1 MDRPGYLRRATA
13 GVASWFAFGRNM
25 HLIVASAFAANV
37 VGTANFQYLP
47 MYIRR
52 LGGSIEN
59 LGFFFSLQTL
69 ILAVFVLIGGWL
81 VDRFNR
87 KLLFSLTP
95 AMAGVACLMQAL
107 APTWQWLIPG
117 MVLSLLSMSIGGPIF
132 FSMTSDIAPKERR
145 AAFFGYQAMAFS
157 VCGIIGPIV
166 GGFFFQYLDYRW
178 FLALGA
184 GLGFAASYLR
194 SLLRDPRD
202 DPNFVPEG
210 AEEVAG
216 AGTGGRVEAGP
227 AATEGRV
234 EAGSG
239 GPVDAGS
246 RASPRIGLVADFV
259 ANFRTFARWAIRTP
273 GVLVFM
279 LLINL
284 PAFGGKLT
292 ESYFW
297 VYVNEVGLIAP
308 AAIGV
313 LATIAGAFAI
323 PANLFGSRIGD
334 RLERRVVVSA
344 AYLSMGIWIMVATLV
359 SGFPAFATLFIFD
372 GLVHGGLY
380 PSIDAWKAD
389 LCPSRHRGTF
399 NGMLQLVG
407 IVIAIPAP
415 LIGARLWHSL
425 GPATPIRLA
434 ALIAVVAAIL
444 LWRLGPRTK
453 RAEGL

>member
-52 LGGSIEN
+52 LGGSIES

-95 AMAGVACLMQAL
+95 AMAGISCLMQAL

-202 DPNFVPEG
+202 EPNFVPEG
-210 AEEVAG
+210 AEEAG
-216 AGTGGRVEAGP
+216 SAGTGGRDEAGP
-227 AATEGRV
+227 GDP
-234 EAGSG
+234 AG
-239 GPVDAGS
+239 AGS
-246 RASPRIGLVADFV
+246 RASPRIGLVADFL
-259 ANFRTFARWAIRTP
+259 ANFRTFGRWAIRTP

-284 PAFGGKLT
+284 PAFGSKLT

-334 RLERRVVVSA
+334 RLERRVTVSVA
-344 AYLSMGIWIMVATLV
+344 QFSMGIWIMVATLV
-359 SGFPAFATLFIFD
+359 SGFPAFATLFVFD

-380 PSIDAWKAD
+380 PSVDAWKAD

-407 IVIAIPAP
+407 IIIAIPAP

-425 GPATPIRLA
+425 GPAAPIRLA

-444 LWRLGPRTK
+444 LWRFGPRTK
-453 RAEGL
+453 RAEG